1 MNGSELL
8 AVISIAIALASAFIT
23 YSIFRLSM
31 RQVSGDVLY
40 RIIDRLE
47 EPSMRELRRTIYSL
61 DRDAFREW
69 DVELQ
74 SKVDRWG
81 AELDVIS
88 TLLSQETNI
97 TGFFNL
103 YGDVF
108 LRSIYQMAPYGIYQ
122 RTQRGDQFWL
132 PIEMFGRRM
141 MKVWQKAASNGEY
154 SRVIGV
160 PGAKNVSLSVET
172 FAVDRNCQSF
182 LKKLR
187 SGRA

>member
-1 MNGSELL
+1 MNSSDLL
-8 AVISIAIALASAFIT
+8 AFISIIIALASALIA
-23 YSIFRLSM
+23 YSLFRLSI

-47 EPSMRELRRTIYSL
+47 EPSMRELRRKIYSL

-69 DVELQ
+69 DAELQ
-74 SKVDRWG
+74 SEVDRWG

-108 LRSIYQMAPYGIYQ
+108 LRSIYQMAPYGVYQ

-132 PIEMFGRRM
+132 PIEVFGTRM
-141 MKVWQKAASNGEY
+141 MKVWGKAVKNGKY

-160 PGAKNVSLSVET
+160 PGAKSVSISVET
-172 FAVDRNCQSF
+172 FKADRNCQSF
-182 LKKLR
+182 LKKV
-187 SGRA
+187 S